1 MQKIREHMHPEKK
14 GHTKHFYCT
23 YTGTAPIHLKFLN
36 WAKTLDDISELL
48 KQPGQQRK
56 RKLHSKSESLVL
68 QTSLL
73 LISLVQFV
81 KCSWIFLE
89 LNHKGLYQNAE
100 EEKRS
105 LKPPKKREIW
115 GFHIVFVPGNVNKY
129 SACAKVF
136 CQSKPNPFQP
146 FSLPSL
152 PSLLKLP
159 IISYQQSKWFLKIII
174 LKSICGNNGHP
185 NNPVC

>member
-23 YTGTAPIHLKFLN
+23 YTGTNTPKVSELS
-36 WAKTLDDISELL
+36 KTLDDISELL
-48 KQPGQQRK
+48 KQPGQQWK

-73 LISLVQFV
+73 LFSLVQFV

-105 LKPPKKREIW
+105 LKPPKNVKFG
-115 GFHIVFVPGNVNKY
+115 GFTSY
-129 SACAKVF
+129 S
-136 CQSKPNPFQP
+136 CQEM
-146 FSLPSL
+146 
-152 PSLLKLP
+152 
-159 IISYQQSKWFLKIII
+159 
-174 LKSICGNNGHP
+174 
-185 NNPVC
+185 

>member
-1 MQKIREHMHPEKK
+1 MFLHTSYFFIISISWVLFEHLQSLCNKVHKNTQSQSGRVHTSKKMVLTCRNECRKSGNTCTQKKRATRNTFIAL
-14 GHTKHFYCT
+14 TQ
-23 YTGTAPIHLKFLN
+23 APIHLKFLN

-48 KQPGQQRK
+48 KQPGQQWK

-73 LISLVQFV
+73 LFSLVQFV

-105 LKPPKKREIW
+105 LKPPKNVKFG
-115 GFHIVFVPGNVNKY
+115 GFTSY
-129 SACAKVF
+129 S
-136 CQSKPNPFQP
+136 CQEM
-146 FSLPSL
+146 
-152 PSLLKLP
+152 
-159 IISYQQSKWFLKIII
+159 
-174 LKSICGNNGHP
+174 
-185 NNPVC
+185 